1 MTQPQWMLLDAER
14 PGETYSELILNPGRL
29 PDETL
34 CWPLILGT
42 VEAHEREQV
51 DGCSLTDNDM
61 LNLAMHGL

>member
-42 VEAHEREQV
+42 AEAHER
-51 DGCSLTDNDM
+51 
-61 LNLAMHGL
+61 